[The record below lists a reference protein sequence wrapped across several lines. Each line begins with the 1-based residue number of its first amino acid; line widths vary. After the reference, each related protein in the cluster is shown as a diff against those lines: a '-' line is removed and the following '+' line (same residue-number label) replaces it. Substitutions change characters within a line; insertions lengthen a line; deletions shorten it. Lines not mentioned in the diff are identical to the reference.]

1 MFSILSTAKFHK
13 IIIIVKSL
21 LTTLAIILL
30 SAISVEAQSTLTLG
44 SDLPMG
50 DHAMQDVSGRNLT
63 LNDIAKSNGL
73 IVIFSCN
80 TCPWVARWEDRYA
93 DISRIAQFNNVGM
106 VAVNSNEAY
115 RSRGDG
121 MEDMIRYANKAN
133 YNFPYVL
140 DRNHE
145 VADAFGAKSTP
156 HIFLFN
162 ADMKLI
168 YTGSIDDNAN
178 RAEAVTQ
185 YFLKDAIEQM
195 VAGEKILEATTKTLG
210 CSIKR
215 NS

>member
-1 MFSILSTAKFHK
+1 MKFLVR
-13 IIIIVKSL
+13 IG
-21 LTTLAIILL
+21 AIIAFV
-30 SAISVEAQSTLTLG
+30 SMSIQAQPTLPLG

-50 DHAMQDVSGRNLT
+50 DHSMDDVSGRSLT
-63 LNDIAKSNGL
+63 LNSASKANGL
-73 IVIFSCN
+73 LVIFSCN
-80 TCPWVARWEDRYA
+80 TCPWVARWEDRYT
-93 DISRIAQFNNVGM
+93 DIAQIAQFNNVGM
-106 VAVNSNEAY
+106 IAINSNEAY

-121 MEDMIRYANKAN
+121 MDEMIRYANKAN

-145 VADAFGAKSTP
+145 VADAFGATNTP
-156 HIFLFN
+156 HVFLFN
-162 ADMKLI
+162 ADRKLI

-195 VAGEKILEATTKTLG
+195 VAGEQILKATTKTLG

>member
-1 MFSILSTAKFHK
+1 MKR
-13 IIIIVKSL
+13 L
-21 LTTLAIILL
+21 LTTSAILL
-30 SAISVEAQSTLTLG
+30 LLSITVQAQPTLALG
-44 SDLPMG
+44 SDLPMA
-50 DHAMQDVSGRNLT
+50 DHAMEDVSGRNLT
-63 LNDIAKSNGL
+63 LNAAAKSNGL
-73 IVIFSCN
+73 LVIFSCN

-93 DISRIAQFNNVGM
+93 DISQIAQFNSVGM
-106 VAVNSNEAY
+106 IAINSNEAY
-115 RSRGDG
+115 RDRGDG
-121 MEDMIRYANKAN
+121 MEEMIRYANKAN

-162 ADMKLI
+162 ADMELI
-168 YTGSIDDNAN
+168 YTGSIDDNAS

-195 VAGEKILEATTKTLG
+195 VAGQKILNATTETLG

>member
-1 MFSILSTAKFHK
+1 MKRLLSTSAILLLFSIT
-13 IIIIVKSL
+13 VQ
-21 LTTLAIILL
+21 
-30 SAISVEAQSTLTLG
+30 AQSTLALG
-44 SDLPMG
+44 SNLPMA
-50 DHAMQDVSGRNLT
+50 DHAMEDVSGRNLT
-63 LNDIAKSNGL
+63 LNAAAKSNGL
-73 IVIFSCN
+73 LVIFSCN

-93 DISRIAQFNNVGM
+93 DISQIAQFNSVGM
-106 VAVNSNEAY
+106 IAINSNEAY
-115 RSRGDG
+115 RDRGDG
-121 MEDMIRYANKAN
+121 MEEMIRYANKAN

-162 ADMKLI
+162 ADMELI
-168 YTGSIDDNAN
+168 YTGSIDDNAS

-195 VAGEKILEATTKTLG
+195 VAGQQILNATTETLG

>member
-1 MFSILSTAKFHK
+1 MKRLLSTSA
-13 IIIIVKSL
+13 
-21 LTTLAIILL
+21 ILL
-30 SAISVEAQSTLTLG
+30 LLSITVQAQSTLALG
-44 SDLPMG
+44 SNLPMA
-50 DHAMQDVSGRNLT
+50 DHAMEDVSGRNLT
-63 LNDIAKSNGL
+63 LNAAAKSNGL
-73 IVIFSCN
+73 LVIFSCN

-93 DISRIAQFNNVGM
+93 DISQIAQFNSVGM
-106 VAVNSNEAY
+106 IAVNSNEAY
-115 RSRGDG
+115 RDRGDG
-121 MEDMIRYANKAN
+121 MEEMIRYANKAN

-162 ADMKLI
+162 ADMELI
-168 YTGSIDDNAN
+168 YTGSIDDNAS

-195 VAGEKILEATTKTLG
+195 VAGQQILNATTETLG

>member
-1 MFSILSTAKFHK
+1 
-13 IIIIVKSL
+13 VKRL
-21 LTTLAIILL
+21 LTTSAILL
-30 SAISVEAQSTLTLG
+30 LLSITVQAQPTLALG
-44 SDLPMG
+44 SDLPMA
-50 DHAMQDVSGRNLT
+50 DHAMEDVSGRNLT
-63 LNDIAKSNGL
+63 LNAAAKSNGL
-73 IVIFSCN
+73 LVIFSCN

-93 DISRIAQFNNVGM
+93 DISQIAQFNSVGM
-106 VAVNSNEAY
+106 IAVNSNEAY
-115 RSRGDG
+115 RDRGDG
-121 MEDMIRYANKAN
+121 MEEMIRYANKAN

-162 ADMKLI
+162 ADMELI
-168 YTGSIDDNAN
+168 YTGSIDDNAS

-195 VAGEKILEATTKTLG
+195 VAGQQILNATTETLG

>member
-1 MFSILSTAKFHK
+1 MKR
-13 IIIIVKSL
+13 L
-21 LTTLAIILL
+21 LTTSAILL
-30 SAISVEAQSTLTLG
+30 LLSITVQAQPTLALG
-44 SDLPMG
+44 SNLPMA
-50 DHAMQDVSGRNLT
+50 DHAMEDVNGRNLT
-63 LNDIAKSNGL
+63 LNAAAKSNGL
-73 IVIFSCN
+73 LVIFSCN

-93 DISRIAQFNNVGM
+93 DISQIAQFNSVGLI
-106 VAVNSNEAY
+106 AINSNEAY
-115 RSRGDG
+115 RDRGDG
-121 MEDMIRYANKAN
+121 MEEMIRYANKAN

-162 ADMKLI
+162 ADMELI
-168 YTGSIDDNAN
+168 YTGSIDDNAS

-195 VAGEKILEATTKTLG
+195 VAGQQILNATTETLG

>member
-1 MFSILSTAKFHK
+1 VKFLL
-13 IIIIVKSL
+13 IIG
-21 LTTLAIILL
+21 AIIAFV
-30 SAISVEAQSTLTLG
+30 SMSIQAQPTLPLG

-50 DHAMQDVSGRNLT
+50 DHSMDDVSGRSLT
-63 LNDIAKSNGL
+63 LNSASKANGL
-73 IVIFSCN
+73 LVIFSCN
-80 TCPWVARWEDRYA
+80 TCPWVARWEDRYT
-93 DISRIAQFNNVGM
+93 DIAQIAQFNNVGM
-106 VAVNSNEAY
+106 IAINSNEAY
-115 RSRGDG
+115 RNRGDG
-121 MEDMIRYANKAN
+121 MDEMIRYANKAN

-145 VADAFGAKSTP
+145 VADAFGATNTP
-156 HIFLFN
+156 HVFLFN
-162 ADMKLI
+162 ADRKLI

-195 VAGEKILEATTKTLG
+195 VAGEQILKATTKTLG

>member
-1 MFSILSTAKFHK
+1 MKRLLST
-13 IIIIVKSL
+13 S
-21 LTTLAIILL
+21 AILFLL
-30 SAISVEAQSTLTLG
+30 SITVQAQSTLALG
-44 SDLPMG
+44 SKLPMA
-50 DHAMQDVSGRNLT
+50 DHAMEDVSGRNLT
-63 LNDIAKSNGL
+63 LNAAAKSNGL
-73 IVIFSCN
+73 LVIFSCN

-93 DISRIAQFNNVGM
+93 DISQIAQFNSVGM
-106 VAVNSNEAY
+106 IAINSNEAY
-115 RSRGDG
+115 RDRGDG
-121 MEDMIRYANKAN
+121 MEEMIRYANKAN

-162 ADMKLI
+162 ADMELI
-168 YTGSIDDNAN
+168 YTGSIDDNAS

-195 VAGEKILEATTKTLG
+195 VAGQQILNATTETLG

>member
-1 MFSILSTAKFHK
+1 MKFLVR
-13 IIIIVKSL
+13 IG
-21 LTTLAIILL
+21 AIIAFV
-30 SAISVEAQSTLTLG
+30 SMSIQAQPTLPLG

-50 DHAMQDVSGRNLT
+50 DHSMDDVSGRSLT
-63 LNDIAKSNGL
+63 LNSASKANGL
-73 IVIFSCN
+73 LVIFSCN
-80 TCPWVARWEDRYA
+80 TCPWVARWEDRYT
-93 DISRIAQFNNVGM
+93 DIAQIAQFNNVGM
-106 VAVNSNEAY
+106 IAINSNEAY
-115 RSRGDG
+115 RNRGDG
-121 MEDMIRYANKAN
+121 MDEMIRYANKAN

-145 VADAFGAKSTP
+145 VADAFGATNTP
-156 HIFLFN
+156 HVFLFN
-162 ADMKLI
+162 ADRKLI

-195 VAGEKILEATTKTLG
+195 VAGEQILKATTKTLG

>member
-1 MFSILSTAKFHK
+1 MKR
-13 IIIIVKSL
+13 L
-21 LTTLAIILL
+21 LTTSAILL
-30 SAISVEAQSTLTLG
+30 LLSVTVQAQPTLALG
-44 SDLPMG
+44 SNLPMA
-50 DHAMQDVSGRNLT
+50 DHAMEDVSGRNLT
-63 LNDIAKSNGL
+63 LNAAAKSNGL
-73 IVIFSCN
+73 LVIFSCN

-93 DISRIAQFNNVGM
+93 DISQIAQFNSVGM
-106 VAVNSNEAY
+106 IAVNSNEAY
-115 RSRGDG
+115 RDRGDG
-121 MEDMIRYANKAN
+121 MEEMIRYANKAN

-162 ADMKLI
+162 ADMELI
-168 YTGSIDDNAN
+168 YTGSIDDNAS

-185 YFLKDAIEQM
+185 YFLKDAIEKM
-195 VAGEKILEATTKTLG
+195 VAGQQILNATTETLG

>member
-1 MFSILSTAKFHK
+1 MSIQAQP
-13 IIIIVKSL
+13 
-21 LTTLAIILL
+21 TLP
-30 SAISVEAQSTLTLG
+30 LG

-50 DHAMQDVSGRNLT
+50 DHSMDDVSGRSLT
-63 LNDIAKSNGL
+63 LNSASKANGL
-73 IVIFSCN
+73 LVIFSCN
-80 TCPWVARWEDRYA
+80 TCPWVARWEDRYT
-93 DISRIAQFNNVGM
+93 DIAQIAQFNNVGM
-106 VAVNSNEAY
+106 IAINSNEAY
-115 RSRGDG
+115 RNRGDG
-121 MEDMIRYANKAN
+121 MDEMIRYANKAN

-145 VADAFGAKSTP
+145 VADAFGATNTP
-156 HIFLFN
+156 HVFLFN
-162 ADMKLI
+162 ADRKLI

-195 VAGEKILEATTKTLG
+195 VAGEQILKATTKTLG

>member
-1 MFSILSTAKFHK
+1 MKFLL
-13 IIIIVKSL
+13 IIG
-21 LTTLAIILL
+21 AIIAFV
-30 SAISVEAQSTLTLG
+30 SMSIQAQPTLPLG

-50 DHAMQDVSGRNLT
+50 DHSMDDVSGRSLT
-63 LNDIAKSNGL
+63 LNSASKANGL
-73 IVIFSCN
+73 LVIFSCN
-80 TCPWVARWEDRYA
+80 TCPWVARWEDRYT
-93 DISRIAQFNNVGM
+93 DIAQIAQFNNVGM
-106 VAVNSNEAY
+106 IAINSNEAY
-115 RSRGDG
+115 RNRGDG
-121 MEDMIRYANKAN
+121 MDEMIRYANKAN

-145 VADAFGAKSTP
+145 VADAFGATNTP
-156 HIFLFN
+156 HVFLFN
-162 ADMKLI
+162 ADRKLI

-195 VAGEKILEATTKTLG
+195 VAGEQILKATTKTLG

>member
-1 MFSILSTAKFHK
+1 MKR
-13 IIIIVKSL
+13 L
-21 LTTLAIILL
+21 LTTSAILL
-30 SAISVEAQSTLTLG
+30 LLSITVQAQPTLALG
-44 SDLPMG
+44 SDLPMA
-50 DHAMQDVSGRNLT
+50 DHAMEDVSGRNLT
-63 LNDIAKSNGL
+63 LNAAAKSNGL
-73 IVIFSCN
+73 LVIFSCN

-93 DISRIAQFNNVGM
+93 DISQIAQFNSVGM
-106 VAVNSNEAY
+106 IAVNSNEAY
-115 RSRGDG
+115 RDRGDG
-121 MEDMIRYANKAN
+121 MEEMIRYANKAN

-162 ADMKLI
+162 ADMELI
-168 YTGSIDDNAN
+168 YTGSIDDNAS

-185 YFLKDAIEQM
+185 YFLKDAIEKM
-195 VAGEKILEATTKTLG
+195 VAGQQILNATTETLG

>member
-1 MFSILSTAKFHK
+1 MKRLLSTSA
-13 IIIIVKSL
+13 
-21 LTTLAIILL
+21 ILL
-30 SAISVEAQSTLTLG
+30 LLSITVQAQSTLALG
-44 SDLPMG
+44 SNLPMA
-50 DHAMQDVSGRNLT
+50 DHAMEDVSGRNLT
-63 LNDIAKSNGL
+63 LNAAAKSNGL
-73 IVIFSCN
+73 LVIFSCN

-93 DISRIAQFNNVGM
+93 DISQIAQFNSVGM
-106 VAVNSNEAY
+106 IAINSNEAY
-115 RSRGDG
+115 RDRGDG
-121 MEDMIRYANKAN
+121 MEEMIRYANKAN

-162 ADMKLI
+162 ADMELI
-168 YTGSIDDNAN
+168 YTGSIDDNAS

-195 VAGEKILEATTKTLG
+195 VAGQQILNATTETLG

>member
-1 MFSILSTAKFHK
+1 MKR
-13 IIIIVKSL
+13 L
-21 LTTLAIILL
+21 LTTSAILL
-30 SAISVEAQSTLTLG
+30 LLSITVQAQPTLALG
-44 SDLPMG
+44 SDLPMA
-50 DHAMQDVSGRNLT
+50 DHAMEDVSGRNLT
-63 LNDIAKSNGL
+63 LNAAAKSNGL
-73 IVIFSCN
+73 LVIFSCN

-93 DISRIAQFNNVGM
+93 DISQIAQFNSVGM
-106 VAVNSNEAY
+106 IAVNSNEAY
-115 RSRGDG
+115 RDRGDG
-121 MEDMIRYANKAN
+121 MEEMIRYANKAN

-162 ADMKLI
+162 ADMELI
-168 YTGSIDDNAN
+168 YTGSIDDNAS

-195 VAGEKILEATTKTLG
+195 VAGQQILNATTETLG

>member
-1 MFSILSTAKFHK
+1 
-13 IIIIVKSL
+13 VKRL
-21 LTTLAIILL
+21 LTTSAILL
-30 SAISVEAQSTLTLG
+30 LLSITVQAQPTLALG
-44 SDLPMG
+44 SDLPMA
-50 DHAMQDVSGRNLT
+50 DHAMEDVSGRNLT
-63 LNDIAKSNGL
+63 LNAAAKSNGL
-73 IVIFSCN
+73 LVIFSCN

-93 DISRIAQFNNVGM
+93 DISQIAQFNSVGM
-106 VAVNSNEAY
+106 IAVNSNEAY
-115 RSRGDG
+115 RDRGDG
-121 MEDMIRYANKAN
+121 MEEMIRYANKAN

-162 ADMKLI
+162 ADMELI
-168 YTGSIDDNAN
+168 YTGSIDDNAS

-185 YFLKDAIEQM
+185 YFLKDAIEKM
-195 VAGEKILEATTKTLG
+195 VAGQQILNATTETLG

>member
-1 MFSILSTAKFHK
+1 MKR
-13 IIIIVKSL
+13 L
-21 LTTLAIILL
+21 LTTSAILL
-30 SAISVEAQSTLTLG
+30 LLSITVQAQPTLALG
-44 SDLPMG
+44 SNLPMA
-50 DHAMQDVSGRNLT
+50 DHAMEDVSGRNLT
-63 LNDIAKSNGL
+63 LNAAAKSNGL
-73 IVIFSCN
+73 LVIFSCN

-93 DISRIAQFNNVGM
+93 DISQIAQFNSVGM
-106 VAVNSNEAY
+106 IAINSNEAY
-115 RSRGDG
+115 RDRGDG
-121 MEDMIRYANKAN
+121 MEEMIRYANKAN

-140 DRNHE
+140 DKNHE

-162 ADMKLI
+162 ADMELI
-168 YTGSIDDNAN
+168 YTGSIDDNAS

-195 VAGEKILEATTKTLG
+195 VAGQQILNATTETLG

>member
-1 MFSILSTAKFHK
+1 MNR
-13 IIIIVKSL
+13 L
-21 LTTLAIILL
+21 LTTLAIIIL
-30 SAISVEAQSTLTLG
+30 SCISVDAQPTLALG
-44 SDLPMG
+44 NDLPMG
-50 DHAMQDVSGRNLT
+50 DHAMQDVTGRNLT
-63 LNDIAKSNGL
+63 LNAIAKTNGL

-80 TCPWVARWEDRYA
+80 TCPWVARWEDRYV
-93 DISRIAQFNNVGM
+93 DISQIAQFNDIGI

-115 RSRGDG
+115 RNRGDS

-140 DRNHE
+140 DENHE

-162 ADMKLI
+162 AEMNLI

-178 RAEAVTQ
+178 RADAVTQ

-195 VAGEKILEATTKTLG
+195 VAGEQILKATTKTLG